1 MNDEMFVL
9 IEASKLSMDD
19 EFMQYRPKTDRE
31 KEFKDLL
38 ENVIKKGIADF
49 WCPRMD
55 PTLDEA
61 ENICFKAGEKP
72 AVGKS
77 YNWWRENAKNF
88 NPRWSS
94 RLGTRSQYVAFLGV
108 LIKALVA
115 EDWTVDEAWNLVCN
129 DSRQLGNY
137 CDSQNAK
144 HDFEPTDSRAIA
156 VFYDLV
162 NTYKILKDTEE
173 TGGFWLAGGSRLD
186 YSYFYPLADLTY
198 HVSCDCDN
206 VIGVGWIVMD

>member
-19 EFMQYRPKTDRE
+19 EFMQYQPKTDRE

-144 HDFEPTDSRAIA
+144 HAFEPTGSRAIA
-156 VFYDLV
+156 GFCDLA
-162 NTYKILKDTEE
+162 NTYKILAGDEE
-173 TGGFWLAGGSRLD
+173 AGGFWLAGGYYGVDSNLD
-186 YSYFYPLADLTY
+186 PLAGLGRGSHCFNCLY
-198 HVSCDCDN
+198 F
-206 VIGVGWIVMD
+206 GVGWLVLF